1 MAKTNP
7 DLASIPGWK
16 QMSQAAG
23 LDEIRKRLERLR
35 RETQDKE
42 GPAKKN
48 PKGKRRVKLHPP

>member
-7 DLASIPGWK
+7 DLASVAGYK

-23 LDEIRKRLERLR
+23 LDEIRRRLERLR
-35 RETQDKE
+35 REKQDKE
-42 GPAKKN
+42 GHAKKK

>member
-7 DLASIPGWK
+7 DLASVAGYK

-35 RETQDKE
+35 REPQDKE
-42 GPAKKN
+42 GPTKKT
-48 PKGKRRVKLHPP
+48 KGKKRKVR